1 MGNIQEQINQ
11 KQADILSA
19 KAYLYETD
27 YEVIKA
33 YERKYPIDESL
44 IQKRQEA
51 RDLINIREDE
61 IKVLQLELNSQEEA
75 GIDPIPY

>member
-1 MGNIQEQINQ
+1 MENIQEQINQ

-51 RDLINIREDE
+51 RDLINTRQSE
-61 IKVLQLELNSQEEA
+61 IASLQSELDAQSIEVIN
-75 GIDPIPY
+75 PITY

>member
-1 MGNIQEQINQ
+1 MENIQEQINH

-33 YERKYPIDESL
+33 YERKYPINESL

-61 IKVLQLELNSQEEA
+61 IKVLQLELNSQEEV

>member
-1 MGNIQEQINQ
+1 MENIQEQINQ

-51 RDLINIREDE
+51 RDLINTRQSE
-61 IKVLQLELNSQEEA
+61 IVSLQSELDAQSIEVIN
-75 GIDPIPY
+75 PIPY

>member
-1 MGNIQEQINQ
+1 MENIQEQINH

-33 YERKYPIDESL
+33 YERKYPIYESL

>member
-1 MGNIQEQINQ
+1 MENIQEQINQ

-33 YERKYPIDESL
+33 YERKYPINESL

-61 IKVLQLELNSQEEA
+61 IKVLQLELNSQEEV

>member
-1 MGNIQEQINQ
+1 MGNIQEQINH